1 MVFQIWPKITSQLI
15 IWPDF
20 LHETA
25 QTGKSV
31 FLTGK
36 CNLSNLSFLP
46 VFREREIISYL
57 SAEESS
63 FVFYFLTCLIV
74 KLDRPVDLPALLG
87 DVKLDLKL
95 LLPHVITGTQMKQ
108 IVSISTLFQHCKV
121 LLRTTFIPEMDKTF
135 VQKFITY
142 SSS

>member
-1 MVFQIWPKITSQLI
+1 M
-15 IWPDF
+15 
-20 LHETA
+20 
-25 QTGKSV
+25 
-31 FLTGK
+31 
-36 CNLSNLSFLP
+36 SNLSFLP

-95 LLPHVITGTQMKQ
+95 LLPHVITGTQMKW
-108 IVSISTLFQHCKV
+108 IVSFLLLFKRCSLGRIKFVCKN
-121 LLRTTFIPEMDKTF
+121 L
-135 VQKFITY
+135 
-142 SSS
+142 